1 MDETSEYRSTIN
13 KLEVS
18 VGTLMSSLL
27 TNFSQEMNIEV
38 VLVSVCLLENV
49 SFKLLRDNSF

>member
-1 MDETSEYRSTIN
+1 M
-13 KLEVS
+13 
-18 VGTLMSSLL
+18 GTLLSSLL

>member
-18 VGTLMSSLL
+18 VGTPLSSLL

>member
-18 VGTLMSSLL
+18 VGTLLSSLL

>member
-18 VGTLMSSLL
+18 VGTLPSSLL